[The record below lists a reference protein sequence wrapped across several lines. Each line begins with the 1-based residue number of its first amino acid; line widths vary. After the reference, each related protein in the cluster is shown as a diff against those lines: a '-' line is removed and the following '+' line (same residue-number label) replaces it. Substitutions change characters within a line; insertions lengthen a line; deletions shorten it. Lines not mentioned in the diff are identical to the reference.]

1 MLEIP
6 ELERRLKAAVSVG
19 AAILLASLCLAGCN
33 ASHSA
38 EVESHDDASEAA
50 PPPPVLAVP
59 IAKAKEAEKLE
70 GVATVLNPDSL
81 LQLDA
86 DIRSATVAA
95 NFSRGQLERFK
106 ASTAL
111 STQMVESAVRQ
122 EGIDAS
128 ALRLVRTRLR
138 QTWGDKAPFLN
149 ADARQTL
156 MSDIANG
163 SRAILRLDFYDTID
177 DVPKN
182 VRVMPLRGGQE
193 TKVDT
198 MWAAPSGNLAMP
210 GVSFFGLINAGPGLR
225 AGDRARVIADNPD
238 SPAGVIIPSAAIVV
252 YAGKSWCYVKTGPDK
267 YERREVSLEAPV
279 EEGFLVSSGF
289 DAGTRVVIKG
299 ASVLL
304 AREAMPGSLDD
315 DDDGGDAP
323 QSRPES
329 SSKKVAG
336 PSPLA
341 QNRTAPRADPD

>member
-1 MLEIP
+1 M
-6 ELERRLKAAVSVG
+6 KAAVPIR

-33 ASHSA
+33 ASHSG
-38 EVESHDDASEAA
+38 EVEGRDDATEAV

-106 ASTAL
+106 SSTVL
-111 STQMVESAVRQ
+111 STQMIESAVRQ
-122 EGIDAS
+122 EGIDAT
-128 ALRLVRTRLR
+128 ALRLVLTRLR

-149 ADARQTL
+149 ADARQKL
-156 MSDIANG
+156 ISDIAHG
-163 SRAILRLDFYDTID
+163 SRAILRLDFSETTN
-177 DVPKN
+177 DVPRN

-225 AGDRARVIADNPD
+225 AGDRARVVADNPD
-238 SPAGVIIPSAAIVV
+238 SPTGVIIPSAAIIV
-252 YAGKSWCYVKTGPDK
+252 YAGKSWCYVKTGPEK
-267 YERREVSLEAPV
+267 FERREVPLEAPV
-279 EEGFLVSSGF
+279 AEGFIVKTGF
-289 DAGTRVVIKG
+289 DVGTRVVIKG

-304 AREAMPGSLDD
+304 AREASPGSLDD
-315 DDDGGDAP
+315 DDDGGGET
-323 QSRPES
+323 QSPTVD
-329 SSKKVAG
+329 SSKEPAA
-336 PSPLA
+336 PSPVA
-341 QNRTAPRADPD
+341 QNHTAPRADPD

>member
-6 ELERRLKAAVSVG
+6 ELEYRLKAAASIR

-38 EVESHDDASEAA
+38 EIEGRDDAADA
-50 PPPPVLAVP
+50 VPPPPVLAVP
-59 IAKAKEAEKLE
+59 IVKAKQAEKIE

-111 STQMVESAVRQ
+111 STQMIESAVRQ

-138 QTWGDKAPFLN
+138 QTWGDKAPFLD

-156 MSDIANG
+156 ISDIANG
-163 SRAILRLDFYDTID
+163 TRAILRLDFTYTANG
-177 DVPKN
+177 VPQN

-193 TKVDT
+193 TQVDT
-198 MWAAPSGNLAMP
+198 MWVAPSGNLAMP
-210 GVSFFGLINAGPGLR
+210 GVSYLGLINAGPGLR
-225 AGDRARVIADNPD
+225 VGDRARVVADNPD
-238 SPAGVIIPSAAIVV
+238 SPSGVIIPSAAIVV
-252 YAGKSWCYVKTGPDK
+252 YAGKSWCYVKTGLEK

-279 EEGFLVSSGF
+279 EDGFLVSSGF

-315 DDDGGDAP
+315 DDDAPPSQP
-323 QSRPES
+323 QSS
-329 SSKKVAG
+329 GKKAST
-336 PSPLA
+336 PSPVA
-341 QNRTAPRADPD
+341 QNRAAPRADPD